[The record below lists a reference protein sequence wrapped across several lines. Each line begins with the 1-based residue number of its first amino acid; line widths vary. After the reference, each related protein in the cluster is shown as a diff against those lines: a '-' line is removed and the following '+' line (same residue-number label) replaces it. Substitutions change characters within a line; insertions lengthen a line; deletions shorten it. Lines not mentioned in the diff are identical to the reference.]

1 MVIYQSPLP
10 WAVCLRSGNPLAKLH
25 GSSILERHHLETGK
39 TLLRDEVY
47 RHIHFQH
54 VILGGVI
61 AAKLKSS
68 GFNNHFENII

>member
-10 WAVCLRSGNPLAKLH
+10 LAVCLRSGNPLAKLH

-39 TLLRDEVY
+39 TLLRDDVFTI
-47 RHIHFQH
+47 RSF
-54 VILGGVI
+54 LVI

-68 GFNNHFENII
+68 GFNNLDLDHII